1 MSRRSMRLL
10 TSGYYR
16 DDGEMNESS
25 SSHHVSYRESP
36 VRVFKRRTV
45 SQRQTLSCNG
55 SQVTTPS
62 LPHTGSQTAASC
74 LSFSS
79 LASKESLRG
88 VASALKAA
96 TQSQGQYISPASR
109 FSAPSVS
116 RSSSSGLLCPSVPTG
131 TGGSCSS
138 GRPLLDQSCVTS
150 GYSSSEGC
158 EADLAPTWRKRSRL
172 LSRSQR
178 TSSSRMFCGDAESV
192 DTSFTRGR
200 VHLIHTSADHTNT
213 HHDNTPYSNSPHHD
227 HILTVCP
234 LNLSFFLCVCVCARA
249 CWCTR
254 VCTHV
259 CVCVCV
265 CVRACVGARACVRV
279 CVCVCV
285 VSVLFAGLALL
296 CCNFFGLLR
305 DVLLLSSCGQL
316 LRKPALTVL
325 TLTLI
330 ATGFWLWYPALT
342 SLLMVAEPALPGY
355 STSTLGINTDPRIV
369 TDFNVF
375 RKEVLDCINQ
385 GEARW
390 KDSWTR
396 ELEDVNRE
404 IGLLQKDGERH
415 RHMSEILSAEMTPF
429 KDVAKNNDLD
439 PQAWVTVGVAKK
451 VTELKNSVSYLR
463 TVQRNVEQRLDAQE
477 YTNAQLKK
485 ELTDWLKRELWA
497 GRLGQDTGSVVL
509 RPELQGALEALEKR
523 LLRHLTEVAHKEGSD
538 MWRTVGES
546 LQKEGLGA
554 IMVKDVHEIVQ
565 RALCLYKA
573 DGTGMADYALESLGA
588 TVIRS
593 RSSETY
599 RTRSPCYSLFGM
611 PLWYASEGPR
621 TVIQPEMHPVKCWAF
636 KGSEG
641 FLTITLS
648 LPVRITHVTLEHIP
662 KSLSPTGHIDSA
674 PREFA
679 VYGLSGFDE
688 QEEGKFLGRFTYDS
702 DGEPIQ
708 TFELPDSVK
717 DVYGAVQLRV
727 LSNWGNPEYSCV
739 YRFRVHGQP
748 HPH

>member
-1 MSRRSMRLL
+1 MSRRSIRLL

-16 DDGEMNESS
+16 DDGEMNERS
-25 SSHHVSYRESP
+25 SSHHMSYRESP
-36 VRVFKRRTV
+36 VRVFKKRTGSR
-45 SQRQTLSCNG
+45 SQT
-55 SQVTTPS
+55 TTPS
-62 LPHTGSQTAASC
+62 LSRTASQAAAPC
-74 LSFSS
+74 LFFSS
-79 LASKESLRG
+79 LTSS

-96 TQSQGQYISPASR
+96 TQSQSQYISPASR

-116 RSSSSGLLCPSVPTG
+116 RSSGLLCPSEPTG

-138 GRPLLDQSCVTS
+138 GRTLLDQSCVTS

-178 TSSSRMFCGDAESV
+178 TSSSRMFSGDAESV
-192 DTSFTRGR
+192 DTSFTQ
-200 VHLIHTSADHTNT
+200 
-213 HHDNTPYSNSPHHD
+213 
-227 HILTVCP
+227 
-234 LNLSFFLCVCVCARA
+234 
-249 CWCTR
+249 
-254 VCTHV
+254 
-259 CVCVCV
+259 
-265 CVRACVGARACVRV
+265 
-279 CVCVCV
+279 
-285 VSVLFAGLALL
+285 VLFAGLALL

-305 DVLLLSSCGQL
+305 DVLLLSSCGQH

-330 ATGFWLWYPALT
+330 ATGYWFYYPALT
-342 SLLMVAEPALPGY
+342 SLLNVAEPALPGY

-375 RKEVLDCINQ
+375 RKEVLDRINQ

-396 ELEDVNRE
+396 ELKDVKRE

-415 RHMSEILSAEMTPF
+415 RHMSEILGGEMANI
-429 KDVAKNNDLD
+429 KDVTKNYDLLR
-439 PQAWVTVGVAKK
+439 QTWVTEEVTGVAKK
-451 VTELKNSVSYLR
+451 VTDLKDSVSYLR
-463 TVQRNVEQRLDAQE
+463 TGQINLEQRLDAQDH
-477 YTNAQLKK
+477 TNAQLKK
-485 ELTDWLKRELWA
+485 ELTDWLKRELRA
-497 GRLGQDTGSVVL
+497 GLGQDTGSVVL
-509 RPELQGALEALEKR
+509 SPELQRALEALEKR

-554 IMVKDVHEIVQ
+554 ITVKDVHEIVQ
-565 RALCLYKA
+565 RALSLYKA

-588 TVIRS
+588 GVIGS
-593 RSSETY
+593 RCSETY
-599 RTRSPCYSLFGM
+599 RTRSPCYSLFGV

-621 TVIQPEMHPVKCWAF
+621 TVIQPEMHPGKCWAF

-648 LPVRITHVTLEHIP
+648 LPVRITQVTLEHIP

-688 QEEGKFLGRFTYDS
+688 QEEGKYLGRFTYDS

-708 TFELPDSVK
+708 TFELLDSVK

>member
-1 MSRRSMRLL
+1 MYLTERALSGCLRGGPSLRGRLC
-10 TSGYYR
+10 
-16 DDGEMNESS
+16 
-25 SSHHVSYRESP
+25 P
-36 VRVFKRRTV
+36 VT
-45 SQRQTLSCNG
+45 G
-55 SQVTTPS
+55 PS

-79 LASKESLRG
+79 LTSKESLRG
-88 VASALKAA
+88 VVSALKAA
-96 TQSQGQYISPASR
+96 TQSQSQYISPASR

-178 TSSSRMFCGDAESV
+178 TSSSRMFSGDAESV
-192 DTSFTRGR
+192 DTSFTR
-200 VHLIHTSADHTNT
+200 
-213 HHDNTPYSNSPHHD
+213 
-227 HILTVCP
+227 
-234 LNLSFFLCVCVCARA
+234 
-249 CWCTR
+249 
-254 VCTHV
+254 
-259 CVCVCV
+259 
-265 CVRACVGARACVRV
+265 
-279 CVCVCV
+279 
-285 VSVLFAGLALL
+285 VLFAGLALL

-305 DVLLLSSCGQL
+305 DVLLLSSCGQH
-316 LRKPALTVL
+316 LRKPALIVL

-342 SLLMVAEPALPGY
+342 FLRMVAEPAWPGY

-375 RKEVLDCINQ
+375 RKDVLDRINQ

-396 ELEDVNRE
+396 ELEDVKRE
-404 IGLLQKDGERH
+404 IGLLQKNGERH
-415 RHMSEILSAEMTPF
+415 RHMSEILSAEITPF

-451 VTELKNSVSYLR
+451 VTELKDSMSYLR
-463 TVQRNVEQRLDAQE
+463 TVQRNLEQRLDAQE
-477 YTNAQLKK
+477 YTNTQLKK

-554 IMVKDVHEIVQ
+554 ITVKDVYEIVQ
-565 RALCLYKA
+565 RALSLYKA

-588 TVIRS
+588 GVIGS

-611 PLWYASEGPR
+611 PLRYASESPR
-621 TVIQPEMHPVKCWAF
+621 TVIQPEMRPGKCWAF

-641 FLTITLS
+641 FLTIALS
-648 LPVRITHVTLEHIP
+648 LPVRVTHVTLEHFP
-662 KSLSPTGHIDSA
+662 KSLSPTGRIDSA

-717 DVYGAVQLRV
+717 DVYRAVQLRV
-727 LSNWGNPEYSCV
+727 LSNWGNPEYSCI

-748 HPH
+748 LPH